1 MIRRPGRDDAQ
12 AFHEAWESG
21 AHGTGQVA
29 ELVRTA
35 QTLRTSA
42 SAAPRP
48 EFTSALRERLI
59 AEGRTVLVPAPGA
72 SRRTAAAGDAAPAA
86 APSRAR
92 RRLATAA
99 VAAVSSLGVVGL
111 VASSASALPGDVLYP
126 VKRTVED
133 VELALHRSDEARG
146 TQRLELAAERLRE
159 VRAVIADGSPA
170 ARHQVPDLL
179 DEFSTQAEQGSASLF
194 DAYDTDGSTASIET
208 VNDFAAASAVDLTT
222 MAADVPADATE
233 SFSAA
238 RRRGDRPRRAGRPAL
253 RQLRQRRPR
262 LARRR
267 GPLGA
272 RTGRLRRRVDACGLG
287 RPLHRR
293 PLALQRG
300 HVDGAVRDHPVHHAS
315 ARAGAHAARTDA
327 HPDHAE
333 QGPGHRHRP
342 AAGRPP
348 GRRRPGGPRARPARR
363 SARTQEVVRREPT
376 APSPTAAH
384 RCRDDARPHR
394 AAQKNALPRSTSSW

>member
-12 AFHEAWESG
+12 DFHDAWESG

-35 QTLRTSA
+35 QTLRA
-42 SAAPRP
+42 SATVAPRP
-48 EFTSALRERLI
+48 EFASALRERLMT
-59 AEGRTVLVPAPGA
+59 EGRTVLVPAPGA
-72 SRRTAAAGDAAPAA
+72 SRRTADAAAGAPAA

-146 TQRLELAAERLRE
+146 TQRLELASERLRE

-170 ARHQVPDLL
+170 ARGQVPALL

-222 MAADVPADATE
+222 MAADVPADASE

-238 RRRGDRPRRAGRPAL
+238 AAAVTDLAGQAGRLCASCGTADLGSLVGVVRSVLTPADSGSRSRHEASAGRSSAAPSTAGGSAAPSTVTPSTTPPL
-253 RQLRQRRPR
+253 VQVPTVPAPTATPTPR
-262 LARRR
+262 K
-267 GPLGA
+267 
-272 RTGRLRRRVDACGLG
+272 GLG
-287 RPLHRR
+287 TVTDPLLGGLLGDDDQEGLV
-293 PLALQRG
+293 PGLLG
-300 HVDGAVRDHPVHHAS
+300 GLL
-315 ARAGAHAARTDA
+315 
-327 HPDHAE
+327 
-333 QGPGHRHRP
+333 GP
-342 AAGRPP
+342 
-348 GRRRPGGPRARPARR
+348 
-363 SARTQEVVRREPT
+363 
-376 APSPTAAH
+376 
-384 RCRDDARPHR
+384 
-394 AAQKNALPRSTSSW
+394 KK

>member
-238 RRRGDRPRRAGRPAL
+238 AAAVTDLAGQAGRLCASCGSADLGSLVDVVRSVLAPA
-253 RQLRQRRPR
+253 
-262 LARRR
+262 AS
-267 GPLGA
+267 G
-272 RTGRLRRRVDACGLG
+272 
-287 RPLHRR
+287 
-293 PLALQRG
+293 
-300 HVDGAVRDHPVHHAS
+300 DGSTRAAS
-315 ARAGAHAARTDA
+315 AGRSTAAPSPSSAGT
-327 HPDHAE
+327 
-333 QGPGHRHRP
+333 
-342 AAGRPP
+342 
-348 GRRRPGGPRARPARR
+348 
-363 SARTQEVVRREPT
+363 ST
-376 APSPTAAH
+376 APSATTPSTTPPLVQVPTLPAPTPTPTTQSKGLGTVTDPLLGGLLG
-384 RCRDDARPHR
+384 DDDQEGLVPG
-394 AAQKNALPRSTSSW
+394 LLGGLLGPRK

>member
-12 AFHEAWESG
+12 DFHDAWESG

-35 QTLRTSA
+35 QTLRA
-42 SAAPRP
+42 SATVAPRP
-48 EFTSALRERLI
+48 EFASALRERLMT
-59 AEGRTVLVPAPGA
+59 EGQTVLVPAPGA
-72 SRRTAAAGDAAPAA
+72 SRRTADAAAGAPAA

-111 VASSASALPGDVLYP
+111 VAGSASALPGDVLYP

-146 TQRLELAAERLRE
+146 TQRLELATERLRE

-170 ARHQVPDLL
+170 ARGQVPALL

-222 MAADVPADATE
+222 IAADVPADASE

-238 RRRGDRPRRAGRPAL
+238 AAAVTDLAGQAGRLCASCGTADLGSLVGVVRSVLAPADSDSGS
-253 RQLRQRRPR
+253 RRE
-262 LARRR
+262 
-267 GPLGA
+267 
-272 RTGRLRRRVDACGLG
+272 
-287 RPLHRR
+287 
-293 PLALQRG
+293 
-300 HVDGAVRDHPVHHAS
+300 AS
-315 ARAGAHAARTDA
+315 AGRSSAAPSPSTAGGSAAPSTIT
-327 HPDHAE
+327 PSTT
-333 QGPGHRHRP
+333 
-342 AAGRPP
+342 PP
-348 GRRRPGGPRARPARR
+348 LV
-363 SARTQEVVRREPT
+363 QVPT
-376 APSPTAAH
+376 VPAPSPTATP
-384 RCRDDARPHR
+384 RKGLGTVTDPLLGGLLGDDDQEGLVPGLLGGLLGP
-394 AAQKNALPRSTSSW
+394 KK